1 MHRHQNHRTR
11 RYAAVTAGRLAM
23 AVVLAVLCLPHGAC
37 RLRDRPATRA
47 PIPPTTSRTG
57 EVGLASYY
65 ADQFHG
71 RRTANGERYRKNEYT
86 AAHRRLPFGSR
97 VRVTNLSNDRSV
109 EVRINDRGPYARRR
123 IIDLSRQAASDLGFL
138 EKGVTKVKVE
148 VLERGG

>member
-1 MHRHQNHRTR
+1 M
-11 RYAAVTAGRLAM
+11 ATACCPSRSLVALLGLLA
-23 AVVLAVLCLPHGAC
+23 LLYS
-37 RLRDRPATRA
+37 
-47 PIPPTTSRTG
+47 IPPLYADATQTG
-57 EVGLASYY
+57 VASYY
-65 ADQFHG
+65 HNRFHG